1 MSTNCN
7 TIVSVLS
14 KNGTDQKQRYIA
26 ALQPNNIQL
35 LDFDV
40 SDWILFAYN
49 FASHVNYF
57 ETNNP
62 SQSIDDWTS
71 FFNSFQ
77 LDDKNPS
84 FTKSFEL
91 QRIKESLKTLLEDYK
106 KEGALTPH
114 LTLFVTFL
122 LLLEQSK
129 KRFNALTKRHL
140 DFYYKDI
147 LQIEKLP
154 AKPDKVYLLFE
165 LAKNASQQKIDEGT
179 SFDGGKDANGK
190 IRIYKSTD
198 ELIANKTTVSLLKNI
213 YHDKEN
219 KKIVISPIANS
230 LDGIGGQFPAENN
243 QYWPFGHT
251 DISFPELPS
260 ATLGFAI
267 AAPILVL
274 KEGKRSI
281 EFVFTFKNNITN
293 TTINQVI
300 NNTTIYLT
308 TQKGWFQVPTILS
321 TVAVKTGTSFVT
333 SVQNKILKIAF
344 QLDENVDAITNYDAK
359 IFGEG
364 FNDALPLAKFIINT
378 ATTEGY
384 ELYRSLAS
392 NILKEITI
400 NVDVQNIKNVI
411 LENDNSTINAL
422 KPFFPFTT
430 IPLAGSNFYVKYEEA
445 LGKQWKNIDFSI
457 TWKNTPTSFSEH
469 YKGYKQNS
477 IPSISTN
484 DYVLNLLDNTNK
496 FKTEGA
502 IVTSDAYFK
511 YDLDILSNNIWTEL
525 ANKAD
530 QTLFTKNGSVFK
542 TDVSLSNS
550 NYQTAKNGKIRLV
563 SKQSFLHNLYPKFYA
578 LALASRNA
586 NVVIPNEPY
595 TPLAENVTFN
605 YSASETSF
613 FEKQVSQSLEET
625 YLKNDAF
632 LYHIHPFGYSEEH
645 PYLKSSL
652 DFVSDKNISLLPI
665 YCAGGELFIG
675 LENTKALEQVT
686 LLFQVLEGSENP
698 LTPSF
703 TRNQKIEWSILGN
716 NEWKKLDYT
725 EILLNETDNLLR
737 SGILKFNLPKEA
749 TQDNTVLPKNYVWLK
764 GKMHKK
770 FDAVCKLIGIH
781 AQVVLA
787 VFENN
792 SNELAH
798 LETGLEA
805 ESISKLTQRVSMVK
819 SIQQPYNSF
828 DYRTEESNEDY
839 YRRVSERLRH
849 KNRAITMWDY
859 EHIILQEFPEL
870 YKVKCLNHTSEN
882 SFQAPGNVT
891 LVVVPDTV
899 NKNVFDIYQ
908 PRVST
913 ATLNKV
919 QNHIAQLNTMHTNT
933 FVINPNYEVV
943 TVSLA
948 VKFKTGFDVN
958 FYTKELGKDITKFLS
973 PWAYDKTIPITFGVS
988 VHISVLIDYL
998 EKLGYVDYLEN
1009 VRLIK
1014 NGGSPQKMVTPS
1026 NPKSILVSAKEEE
1039 HLISTNIKGCK
1050 TITIEENET
1059 CQL

>member
-7 TIVSVLS
+7 TIVSVLT

-26 ALQPNNIQL
+26 ALQPNNTQL
-35 LDFDV
+35 LDFDI

-49 FASHVNYF
+49 FASHINYF

-71 FFNSFQ
+71 FFNQ
-77 LDDKNPS
+77 LQLEGKDPS

-91 QRIKESLKTLLEDYK
+91 QRIKEALITLLEDYK

-147 LQIEKLP
+147 LHIEKLP

-165 LAKNASQQKIDEGT
+165 LAKNATQQRIAKGT

-190 IRIYKSTD
+190 TRIYKSTD
-198 ELIANKTTVSLLKNI
+198 ELIANKATVSLLKNI
-213 YHDKEN
+213 YHDKEH
-219 KKIVISPIANS
+219 KKIVVSPIANS
-230 LDGIGGQFPAENN
+230 LDGIGGQFSTENT
-243 QYWPFGHT
+243 QYWPFGHV
-251 DISFPELPS
+251 DASYPELPN

-267 AAPILVL
+267 ASPILVL

-308 TQKGWFQVPTILS
+308 TQKGWFQVPVISSSVT
-321 TVAVKTGTSFVT
+321 VKTGSPFVT
-333 SVQNKILKIAF
+333 SVQNKTLKIAF
-344 QLDENVDAITNYDAK
+344 QLDENVDAITNYNSK
-359 IFGEG
+359 IFGTG
-364 FNDALPLAKFIINT
+364 FNDELPLAKFIINT
-378 ATTEGY
+378 ATIDGY
-384 ELYRSLAS
+384 ELYRSLVV
-392 NILKEITI
+392 NTLKEVTI
-400 NVDVQNIKNVI
+400 NVDVQNIKSVV
-411 LENDNSTINAL
+411 LENDNSTINES

-430 IPLAGSNFYVKYEEA
+430 IPLAGSNFYVQYEEA
-445 LGKQWKNIDFSI
+445 FLKHWEKINFTI
-457 TWKNTPTSFSEH
+457 TWKNTPNSFSEH
-469 YKGYKQNS
+469 YKAYKQGAVNT
-477 IPSISTN
+477 ISTKGFI
-484 DYVLNLLDNTNK
+484 DLLLKDESSFITD
-496 FKTEGA
+496 GA
-502 IVTSDAYFK
+502 IVTGDDYFK
-511 YDLDILSNNIWTEL
+511 YDLEILSSNIWTKL
-525 ANKAD
+525 NSQPA
-530 QTLFTKNGSVFK
+530 TLFTKSGTSFK
-542 TDVSLSNS
+542 TEVSVTNS
-550 NYQTAKNGKIRLV
+550 KYETAKKGKIRIL
-563 SKQSFLHNLYPKFYA
+563 SKHSFLHQLYPKIYA
-578 LALASRNA
+578 LALASKKTNI
-586 NVVIPNEPY
+586 VIPNEPY
-595 TPLAENVTFN
+595 TPLAENIVLHYN
-605 YSASETSF
+605 ASETSYF
-613 FEKQVSQSLEET
+613 VKQDSESLEET
-625 YLKNDAF
+625 YKKNKTTLF
-632 LYHIHPFGYSEEH
+632 HIHPFGFSEEH
-645 PYLKSSL
+645 SYLKSNL
-652 DFVSDKNISLLPI
+652 DFVTDKNTSLLPI

-675 LENTKALEQVT
+675 LGNTKELEQIT
-686 LLFQVLEGSENP
+686 LLFQILEGSENP

-703 TRNQKIEWSILGN
+703 TGNQKIEWSVLGN
-716 NEWKKLDYT
+716 NQWKTLDYA

-749 TQDNTVLPKNYVWLK
+749 TQNNTVLPENYIWLK

-770 FDAVCKLIGIH
+770 YDAVCKIIGIH

-787 VFENN
+787 VFEDNV
-792 SNELAH
+792 NELAH
-798 LETGLEA
+798 LKTGLEA
-805 ESISKLTQRVSMVK
+805 ETISKLTQRVSMVK
-819 SIQQPYNSF
+819 SVKQPYNSF
-828 DYRTEESNEDY
+828 DYRTTESNEDY

-870 YKVKCLNHTSEN
+870 YKVKCLNHTSET

-919 QNHIAQLNTMHTNT
+919 QNHIDQLHTMHTNT

-1026 NPKSILVSAKEEE
+1026 NPKSILVSAKETE

-1050 TITIEENET
+1050 IITIEENET
-1059 CQL
+1059 CQ